1 VIPVPMPAAHGVRA
15 LVGAEG
21 SLDRET
27 APPKQILVGDLTT
40 VVAAGCKIKVTRK
53 VGDGRHA
60 RGNLA
65 AYSE

>member
-1 VIPVPMPAAHGVRA
+1 MPAAHGVRA

-27 APPKQILVGDLTT
+27 APPKQVRVGDLTT
-40 VVAAGCKIKVTRK
+40 MVAAGCQIQVTRE
-53 VGDGRHA
+53 VSNGRQA
-60 RGNLA
+60 RRNLA